1 MRFQA
6 TSAGMPAR
14 LGPSFLTDPSNL
26 RRSENVVKKL
36 AALALVLG
44 LALALAVP
52 ALGATRSVKVGD
64 NYFVKNGGATVSVA
78 KRTKVKWNFAGSNP
92 HNVTVTSGP
101 VKFSS
106 PTRSS
111 GSYSRTVTRAGTY
124 KIVCT
129 IHDGMRMTLKVR

>member
-1 MRFQA
+1 
-6 TSAGMPAR
+6 
-14 LGPSFLTDPSNL
+14 
-26 RRSENVVKKL
+26 VKKL

-52 ALGATRSVKVGD
+52 ALASTRSIKVGD
-64 NYFVKNGGATVSVA
+64 NFFVKKGGATVSVA
-78 KRTKVKWNFAGSNP
+78 RGTKVKWNFSGASA

-101 VKFSS
+101 TTFSS

-111 GSYSRTVTRAGTY
+111 GSFSRTLKRAGTY

-129 IHDGMRMTLKVR
+129 IHSGMRMTLKVS

>member
-1 MRFQA
+1 M
-6 TSAGMPAR
+6 
-14 LGPSFLTDPSNL
+14 
-26 RRSENVVKKL
+26 KKL

-52 ALGATRSVKVGD
+52 ALAATRSVKIGD
-64 NYFVKNGGATVSVA
+64 NYFVKKGGAAVSVA
-78 KRTKVKWNFAGSNP
+78 KGSKVKWNFRGSNP

-101 VKFSS
+101 VKFTS

-111 GSYSRTVTRAGTY
+111 GSYSRTFKRAGTY

-129 IHDGMRMTLKVR
+129 IHSGMKMTLKVG